1 MCLKSSYEVLSLLE
15 DLIDRRNRCYSFMG
29 FFFFKFQTIRQLQ
42 YNCMKKSLLGSVSD
56 DGCTYLWD
64 TNSKR
69 LLHSF
74 SCVHKAPATGLVF
87 SPLNDMLLLSAGLD
101 KAIVCYDVRSKQ

>member
-1 MCLKSSYEVLSLLE
+1 MCFKSSFEVLSFLE
-15 DLIDRRNRCYSFMG
+15 DPTNRRNRCYSFMG
-29 FFFFKFQTIRQLQ
+29 FFKFQTIRQLQ
-42 YNCMKKSLLGSVSD
+42 YNSMKKSLLGSVSD

-74 SCVHKAPATGLVF
+74 ICVHKAPATGLVF